1 MIFYIQEMRE
11 KITFNRNKE
20 DKDSDIHKKEESGF
34 MSRLA
39 KKSKEYMI
47 VLGMLGMLGGMVPK
61 AEAQPKQV
69 KESKKIEFAIKETKR
84 IPNKI
89 ISFYRAKP
97 EIDKIEG
104 REAKFSPSEIIIDN
118 TELITIPGRQGIKED
133 FASYKTSYEIK
144 MSFVKSEFLDDK
156 NNKMEDWQARMDTAG
171 YENPERNPLG
181 VAENQISPLKFG
193 DNYSL
198 TVEDVGM
205 QERNLWDEAQ
215 VVQAFKEIGR
225 NNDPEAQEAKKILK
239 RDLANFHKDY
249 PNVKIN
255 ESFIQEAEK

>member
-1 MIFYIQEMRE
+1 MRE

-118 TELITIPGRQGIKED
+118 TELIMIPGGPGMKED
-133 FASYKTSYEIK
+133 FTSSKVSYEIK
-144 MSFVKSEFLDDK
+144 MSFVKSEFLDSK
-156 NNKMEDWQARMDTAG
+156 YNKIEDWQVKMDTAG
-171 YENPERNPLG
+171 YENPARNPLG
-181 VAENQISPLKFG
+181 MVENQISPLKYG
-193 DNYSL
+193 ENYNL
-198 TVEDVGM
+198 VVEDLRI

-225 NNDPEAQEAKKILK
+225 KNDPEAQEARKMLE
-239 RDLANFHKDY
+239 RDLADFHKEY
-249 PNVKIN
+249 QGIKIN
-255 ESFIQEAEK
+255 ESFIQEVEK